1 MWNKISLRL
10 RLTLLT
16 GAILTGI
23 CIILTTISVFNAER
37 NFAVPI
43 DYINNPIGY
52 KEAADSVFIYSASD
66 QERKEPEGA
75 LIIASNYGETATF
88 VPGNSEKVYDQ
99 DGKELERASA
109 ISAVRA
115 TQLFETSKTGF
126 AKESLAYMI
135 AIILGGAFFVWSVAG
150 SALKPVTALSETV
163 ESIDENN
170 LNITLPFPESKDEI
184 AKLTTSFNRMLQKIN
199 KSYESQKRFS
209 QNAAHEL
216 KTPLSS
222 MLTNIEVMELG
233 EKAATIE
240 EYKETFSVLKQ
251 NVERMSTLV
260 ADLLTLNAS
269 ANENDVCVISS
280 DKFFKDILNDY
291 SDNIKEIHLNISVN
305 GEINFKGN
313 KFLLERA
320 FSNIIQNAVRY
331 NKKNGQITIECNTNE
346 IIISDTG
353 IGIPKDEIDNIFE
366 PFYCVDTSRS
376 RVLGGSGL
384 GLAITKQIFD
394 KYNIQINV
402 ESELRKG
409 TKFKIT
415 GF

>member
-10 RLTLLT
+10 RLTFLT

-23 CIILTTISVFNAER
+23 CIILTTISIFNAEK

-43 DYINNPIGY
+43 EYINRQY
-52 KEAADSVFIYSASD
+52 ADSTSAYSTYD
-66 QERKEPEGA
+66 QDGKELGGA
-75 LIIASNYGETATF
+75 LIIASNYGENTPTF
-88 VPGNSEKVYDQ
+88 VPRNSESVYAQ
-99 DGKELERASA
+99 DGKELESV
-109 ISAVRA
+109 SAVSAVQA
-115 TQLFETSKTGF
+115 TELFETSKTGF
-126 AKESLAYMI
+126 AKESLVYMI
-135 AIILGGAFFVWSVAG
+135 AIICGGAFLVWYVAG
-150 SALKPVTALSETV
+150 SALKPVTALSKTV

-170 LNITLPFPESKDEI
+170 LNITLPIPESKDEI
-184 AKLTTSFNRMLQKIN
+184 AKLTTSFNRMLQKIS

-222 MLTNIEVMELG
+222 MLTNIEVMEID
-233 EKAATIE
+233 EKSATIE

-251 NVERMSTLV
+251 NVERMSALI

-269 ANENDVCVISS
+269 ANENDICEISS
-280 DKFFKDILNDY
+280 ENFFKGILEDY
-291 SDNIKEIHLNISVN
+291 SDNINKKHINISIN
-305 GEINFKGN
+305 GNINFKGN

-331 NKKNGQITIECNTNE
+331 NRENGEIIIKCNTNE
-346 IIISDTG
+346 ITISDTG

-394 KYNIQINV
+394 KYNIQLNV
-402 ESELRKG
+402 ESELGKG
-409 TKFKIT
+409 SKFKIT
-415 GF
+415 GL

>member
-23 CIILTTISVFNAER
+23 CIILTAISVFNAER

-43 DYINNPIGY
+43 EYINNPT
-52 KEAADSVFIYSASD
+52 E
-66 QERKEPEGA
+66 
-75 LIIASNYGETATF
+75 YGEYVDTTPAYLA
-88 VPGNSEKVYDQ
+88 SDQ
-99 DGKELERASA
+99 DGKEQE
-109 ISAVRA
+109 AVSVVPATQA
-115 TQLFETSKTGF
+115 TQLFEASKIGF
-126 AKESLAYMI
+126 AKESLVYMI
-135 AIILGGAFFVWSVAG
+135 AIIFVGAFLVWYVAG
-150 SALKPVTALSETV
+150 SALKPVTALSKTI

-170 LNITLPFPESKDEI
+170 LNVTLPVPESKDEVT
-184 AKLTTSFNRMLQKIN
+184 KLTKSFNRMLQKIS

-222 MLTNIEVMELG
+222 MLTNIEVIELD
-233 EKAATIE
+233 EKSATIE

-269 ANENDVCVISS
+269 ADETDICEFSS
-280 DKFFKDILNDY
+280 RSFFKCILEDYHDDIKKKH
-291 SDNIKEIHLNISVN
+291 IKISIN
-305 GEINFKGN
+305 GDISFKGN

-320 FSNIIQNAVRY
+320 FSNVIQNAVRY
-331 NKKNGQITIECNTNE
+331 NKENGKIIIKCSDNE

-353 IGIPKDEIDNIFE
+353 VGIPKDEIDNIFE
-366 PFYCVDTSRS
+366 PFYCVDASRS

-394 KYNIQINV
+394 KYHIQIDV
-402 ESELRKG
+402 ESELGKG